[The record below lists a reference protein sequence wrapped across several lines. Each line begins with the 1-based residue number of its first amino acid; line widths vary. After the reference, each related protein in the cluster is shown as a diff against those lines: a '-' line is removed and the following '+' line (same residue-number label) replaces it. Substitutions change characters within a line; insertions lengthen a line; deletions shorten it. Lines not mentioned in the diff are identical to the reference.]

1 LAAGNSN
8 QPFISKMRKMPEKRI
23 QLSGGA
29 VLVVLVCLVT
39 YMPAFRGGFVWDDD
53 STLTKNIVLRENG
66 LYQSWFAPKQPN
78 YWPMTWTSYWLEH
91 KFWGL
96 NPAGYHI
103 TNILIHTACALLIW
117 RILIQLNVPAAFA
130 AAIIF
135 AVHPVNVESV
145 AWIAQRKTVLAMLFF
160 LPALYYY
167 LRFDQ
172 TGRRVFY
179 ALSVILFITAMLS
192 KGSVVGLP
200 IVILLCVWWLR
211 GTVGK
216 RDIFRSMPF
225 FAVSAVMSV
234 VELWFQYSHSIGPVE
249 IRSDSFI
256 SRLAGAG
263 WAVWFYLYKA
273 VLPIHLTFI
282 YPRWKIDPANS
293 VSYVP
298 GLLLVVLLAVAWRY
312 RRGWGRP
319 VFFAL
324 SFYIAMLF
332 PVLGFFNIYFMRYSL
347 VADHYQYVSIAGF
360 IAFVLAVFCNALN
373 RFGDIG
379 FKIVRT
385 TIVLLAAIFMLFSWQ
400 RCEAWRDSETLWR
413 DTLIK
418 NPDCAMAHHNL
429 GLVLQSQGRLD
440 EALDCYKKSLQLE
453 QGSCETHND
462 LGCFLG
468 EQGKYD
474 EAIEHLR
481 LAVKLGPYCAEVHN
495 NLGFAL
501 LMRGR
506 LDEAI
511 IHFRRAVEIEPDYAD
526 ARQNLASALGA
537 KLESTLKE
545 TPEKSGQ
552 TQQIDPNNTKIR

>member
-1 LAAGNSN
+1 
-8 QPFISKMRKMPEKRI
+8 MPEKRV
-23 QLSGGA
+23 QFSGGA
-29 VLVVLVCLVT
+29 ILIVLVCVAV
-39 YMPAFRGGFVWDDD
+39 YVPAFRGGFVWDDD
-53 STLTKNIVLRENG
+53 STLTKNAVLRENG

-78 YWPMTWTSYWLEH
+78 YWPITWTSYWLEH
-91 KFWGL
+91 KLWGL
-96 NPAGYHI
+96 NSAGYHVV
-103 TNILIHTACALLIW
+103 NVLIHAACAVLIW
-117 RILIQLNVPAAFA
+117 RILIQLNIPAAFA
-130 AAIIF
+130 AALIF
-135 AVHPVNVESV
+135 AVHPVNVESG

-160 LPALYYY
+160 LLSLFCY
-167 LRFDQ
+167 LRFDK
-172 TGRRVFY
+172 TGKKLFY
-179 ALSVILFITAMLS
+179 ILSAVLFILAMLS

-216 RDIFRSMPF
+216 RDIIRSISF
-225 FAVSAVMSV
+225 FAVSAAMSA
-234 VELWFQYSHSIGPVE
+234 VEIWFQYSHSIGPVE
-249 IRSDSFI
+249 VRSDSFI

-282 YPRWKIDPANS
+282 YPRWKIDPANMI
-293 VSYVP
+293 SYVP
-298 GLLLVVLLAVAWRY
+298 GLLLVVLLMSAWRY
-312 RRGWGRP
+312 RRGWSRP

-324 SFYIAMLF
+324 SFYIVMLL

-360 IAFVLAVFCNALN
+360 IAFAVAVFYGALN
-373 RFGDIG
+373 RYGDVGVKIFRMVTVSAAVVFALFG
-379 FKIVRT
+379 
-385 TIVLLAAIFMLFSWQ
+385 WQ
-400 RCEAWRDSETLWR
+400 RCGAWRDCETLWR
-413 DTLIK
+413 DTLSK
-418 NPDCAMAHHNL
+418 NPDCAMAYHNL

-440 EALDCYKKSLQLE
+440 ETLDCYKKSLQLE
-453 QGSCETHND
+453 PDSYETHND

-501 LMRGR
+501 FMRGGV
-506 LDEAI
+506 DEAI
-511 IHFRRAVEIEPDYAD
+511 AHFRRAVEIEPDYAD

-552 TQQIDPNNTKIR
+552 MQQIEPNSTKTK

>member
-1 LAAGNSN
+1 
-8 QPFISKMRKMPEKRI
+8 MPEKRI

-39 YMPAFRGGFVWDDD
+39 YAPAFRGGFVWDDD

-91 KFWGL
+91 KLWGL
-96 NPAGYHI
+96 NPAGYHVV
-103 TNILIHTACALLIW
+103 NVLIHAACAILIW

-130 AAIIF
+130 AALIF
-135 AVHPVNVESV
+135 AVHPVNVESA
-145 AWIAQRKTVLAMLFF
+145 AWIAQRKTILAMLFF
-160 LPALYYY
+160 LLSLFCY
-167 LRFDQ
+167 LRFDRAGKK
-172 TGRRVFY
+172 TFY
-179 ALSVILFITAMLS
+179 ILSVILFILAMLS

-200 IVILLCVWWLR
+200 VVILLCVWWLR
-211 GTVGK
+211 GTVSK
-216 RDIFRSMPF
+216 RDIIRSIPF

-249 IRSDSFI
+249 VRSDSFI

-282 YPRWKIDPANS
+282 YPRWKIDQANV

-298 GLLLVVLLAVAWRY
+298 GLLLIILLAVAWRY

-324 SFYIAMLF
+324 SFYIVMLF

-360 IAFVLAVFCNALN
+360 IAFALAVFCNALN
-373 RFGDIG
+373 RLGDSG
-379 FKIVRT
+379 FKIVRIS
-385 TIVLLAAIFMLFSWQ
+385 IVLAAAVFAIFSWQ
-400 RCEAWRDSETLWR
+400 RCEAWRDCETLWR
-413 DTLIK
+413 DTLSK

-429 GLVLQSQGRLD
+429 GLALQSQGRLD
-440 EALDCYKKSLQLE
+440 EAFDCYKKSLQLE
-453 QGSCETHND
+453 QGSAETHND

-481 LAVKLGPYCAEVHN
+481 LAVKLGPSRAEVHN
-495 NLGFAL
+495 NLGLAL
-501 LMRGR
+501 FMRGR

-511 IHFRRAVEIEPDYAD
+511 IHFSRAVEIEPDYAD

-552 TQQIDPNNTKIR
+552 IQQIDPNNIKTR